1 MTTFAIRFNVRTSRA
16 SERRA
21 ELAPAMPN
29 VAEKGQSQ
37 CFCFIF
43 DVYLVVGHREGNP
56 IFFLSLLPNPM
67 KKIIFALYKTKPD
80 SLISRGYR
88 DSTLQSV
95 VLFINTNNK
104 CTDFDT
110 ITKRHGEA
118 NSKRH

>member
-29 VAEKGQSQ
+29 AAENGQSQ

-43 DVYLVVGHREGNP
+43 DVDLVVGHREGNP
-56 IFFLSLLPNPM
+56 VSFFSLLPNPM
-67 KKIIFALYKTKPD
+67 KMITFAYKKTKPD
-80 SLISRGYR
+80 SLTSQGLPGFN
-88 DSTLQSV
+88 TAKV

-110 ITKRHGEA
+110 ITKRHVEA
-118 NSKRH
+118 NSKRY